1 METIGKCDCINP
13 DDKHE
18 LSKAVIAR
26 IELYR
31 KSIIDIEMEEI
42 TKKAESHNIGEL
54 EIKYSLETT
63 EKVDKYYKIIDRLK
77 NLNKRLENTPQC

>member
-1 METIGKCDCINP
+1 
-13 DDKHE
+13 
-18 LSKAVIAR
+18 
-26 IELYR
+26 
-31 KSIIDIEMEEI
+31 MEEI
-42 TKKAESHNIGEL
+42 TKKAEFHNIGEI